1 MYTRMYILCTYIVV
15 VCLVTKSCPTLLKPH
30 GYSPPGSSV
39 HGIFQAKMLEW
50 VAILSPGDLPG
61 PGLKPRSPVLQ
72 TYYLV
77 TEPPGNTG
85 VGCYFLLQREQSEKS
100 FKISTESFFNCS

>member
-50 VAILSPGDLPG
+50 VAILSPGDLPN
-61 PGLKPRSPVLQ
+61 PGIKPMSPALASVFFIPWKPTVALDS
-72 TYYLV
+72 YHSWEACRHFLV
-77 TEPPGNTG
+77 H
-85 VGCYFLLQREQSEKS
+85 FL
-100 FKISTESFFNCS
+100 